1 MKLTFVSIEDSVIA
15 IGFRKMA
22 AIARA
27 LHPETEICYIV
38 PMGFR
43 KFFKLLFKRDTIAAG
58 LSDDDLESIGRY
70 LSQADMVC
78 LSSMTPFA
86 DVTKKIIQAIRSVNS
101 ETYIVW
107 GGIHPIVASEDAIQ
121 CADAICVGEGE
132 TAFQTFL
139 SDYENKR
146 DFTGTKNFWFNA
158 DGKIIR
164 NGFLPLHTP
173 EEMEKFPPPL
183 YAESELIYSKG
194 KGFVPLGLSEYLS
207 FSDLVYNTV
216 WSIGCPNECTYCS
229 NSKFIDN
236 DKNYRKLRYPSVD
249 YIIAEIKG
257 VIAKHP
263 HISTIRFHDD
273 SFMAIPPKILQDFA
287 EKWRK
292 EIGKPFWVYGLIPIF
307 VKRDKMTILVSAG
320 MNRVRMGV
328 QSGSDRILEF
338 YKRPNRPGLI
348 ASSMNIIGDFSKF
361 MITPFYDII
370 VDNPIETREDILETL
385 NLMYNAPRPY
395 CFLVYS
401 LRIIPN
407 TEMAKNFAKHGI
419 HTENVG
425 QGLIQTK
432 PTLAN
437 AMVYM
442 LSVFKPPGWLF
453 SLWLKRIEPYKENP
467 QKTILFPIFRTLY
480 KFRIVYD
487 QIKSLDFS
495 AFPGKTGWLFWKLGI
510 VGFIQKRRMNK
521 ARKAIDQIQTE

>member
-1 MKLTFVSIEDSVIA
+1 MKLTFVSIEDSIIA
-15 IGFRKMA
+15 IGFRKMT

-27 LHPETEICYIV
+27 LHPETEVCYIV

-43 KFFKLLFKRDTIAAG
+43 EFFKLLFKRDDIAAG
-58 LSDDDLESIGRY
+58 LSDGDLESIGKHF
-70 LSQADMVC
+70 SKANMVC

-86 DVTKKIIQAIRSVNS
+86 DVTKKIIRAIRSANS
-101 ETYIVW
+101 KAYIVW
-107 GGIHPIVASEDAIQ
+107 GGVHPILASEDAIQ
-121 CADAICVGEGE
+121 FADAICVGEGE
-132 TAFQTFL
+132 TAFHTFL
-139 SDYENKR
+139 SDYENRR
-146 DFTGTKNFWFNA
+146 DYTGTNNFWFNE

-183 YAESELIYSKG
+183 YAERELIYSKA

-216 WSIGCPNECTYCS
+216 WSIGCPNECTYCA
-229 NSKFIDN
+229 NSKFIEN

-249 YIIAEIKG
+249 YIIAEIKN
-257 VIAKHP
+257 VITKHP

-273 SFMAIPPKILQDFA
+273 SFMAIPSKILQEFA

-307 VKRDKMTILVSAG
+307 VKRDKMAILVSAG
-320 MNRVRMGV
+320 MNRVRMGI

-348 ASSMNIIGDFSKF
+348 ASGMNIIGDFSKY
-361 MITPFYDII
+361 MVSSFYDII
-370 VDNPIETREDILETL
+370 VDNPIETRKDILETL

-395 CFLVYS
+395 CILVYS

-407 TEMAKNFAKHGI
+407 TEMAKNFERLGI
-419 HTENVG
+419 HAKDMG
-425 QGLIQTK
+425 QGYKQTK
-432 PTLAN
+432 PTIAN
-437 AMVYM
+437 AIIYM
-442 LSVFKPPGWLF
+442 FSVLKPPKWLF
-453 SLWLKRIEPYKENP
+453 NRMLKKVQPYEESP
-467 QKTILFPIFRTLY
+467 QKSILFPIFRTFY

-487 QIKSLDFS
+487 LIKSLDFS
-495 AFPGKTGWLFWKLGI
+495 AFPGRIGWLLWKLGI
-510 VGFIQKRRMNK
+510 VGFIQRRRMNK
-521 ARKAIDQIQTE
+521 ALKAIGQS

>member
-1 MKLTFVSIEDSVIA
+1 VKLTFVSIEDSITA

-22 AIARA
+22 AIGRA
-27 LHPETEICYIV
+27 LHPEMEVCYIV

-43 KFFKLLFKRDTIAAG
+43 EFFKLLFKHDDIATD
-58 LSDDDLESIGRY
+58 LSDGGLESIGRHF
-70 LSQADMVC
+70 SKADMVC

-86 DVTKKIIQAIRSVNS
+86 DVTKKIIRAIRAANS
-101 ETYIVW
+101 KTYIVW
-107 GGIHPIVASEDAIQ
+107 GGVHPIIDPEDAIQ
-121 CADAICVGEGE
+121 FADAICVGEGE

-139 SDYENKR
+139 SDYENSR
-146 DFTGTKNFWFNA
+146 DYTGTKNFWFNA

-164 NGFLPLHTP
+164 NSFLPLHTP

-183 YAESELIYSKG
+183 YAERELIYSEA
-194 KGFVPLGLSEYLS
+194 KGFVPLGLFEYLS

-216 WSIGCPNECTYCS
+216 WSIGCRNECTYCA

-236 DKNYRKLRYPSVD
+236 DKNYRKLRYPSVN
-249 YIIAEIKG
+249 YIIAEIKN
-257 VIAKHP
+257 VITKHP

-273 SFMAIPPKILQDFA
+273 SFMAIPFKILQDFA

-307 VKRDKMTILVSAG
+307 VKRDKMAILVTAG
-320 MNRVRMGV
+320 MNRVRMGI

-348 ASSMNIIGDFSKF
+348 ASGMNIIGDFSKF
-361 MITPFYDII
+361 MISPFYDII
-370 VDNPIETREDILETL
+370 VDNPIETREDILETM

-395 CFLVYS
+395 CIFVYS

-407 TEMAKNFAKHGI
+407 TEMAKDFERLGI
-419 HTENVG
+419 HAKDMG
-425 QGLIQTK
+425 QGYKQTK
-432 PTLAN
+432 PTIAN
-437 AMVYM
+437 AMIYM
-442 LSVFKPPGWLF
+442 LSVIKPTGWLF
-453 SLWLKRIEPYKENP
+453 SLWLNRIDPYRENP

-480 KFRIVYD
+480 KLRIVYD

-495 AFPGKTGWLFWKLGI
+495 AFPGRTGWLLWKMGI
-510 VGFIQKRRMNK
+510 IGFIQRRRMKK
-521 ARKAIDQIQTE
+521 AYSGIMLK